1 MKKIFTMLF
10 YSLTILSLF
19 FVCSSCDNESF
30 NSVEDDF
37 NKSLIYGSWHC
48 VTTET
53 SEYLTMTIEVIWSF
67 SANNVASQQVIAT
80 LNDYPFT
87 NKTNS
92 FSYVYNKD
100 NTITFT
106 NANNKVWTY
115 EITVNGNYMKL
126 GNVEDGY
133 WELTKM

>member
-1 MKKIFTMLF
+1 MKKIFKMLF
-10 YSLTILSLF
+10 YSLTILSLLI
-19 FVCSSCDNESF
+19 CSSCDNESF
-30 NSVEDDF
+30 SSVEDDF
-37 NKSLIYGSWHC
+37 DKTLIYGSWHS

-53 SEYLTMTIEVIWSF
+53 SEYLTMTLEVIWSF
-67 SANNVASQQVIAT
+67 RANNVASQQVIAT
-80 LNDYPFT
+80 LNGYPFT
-87 NKTNS
+87 DITNS
-92 FSYVYNKD
+92 YSYVYNKD

-115 EITVNGNYMKL
+115 EITVNGRYMKL